1 MFPINFLTDLAR
13 KYELSPTQ
21 EKVFLLWWG
30 NGKDDREISEQLH
43 VTAEAIRNRKTGIY
57 KKFSIAGVGA
67 NKANKLRNWLE
78 KEAKKQ
84 NVNADLQSDD
94 DLELLVKQV
103 KQKIADVVI
112 ERCGTMRVLDMT
124 QFVDLDQIYTDV
136 NILEKVSNKDR
147 VKPNEVLPNRNK
159 EAFDRWMMGK
169 IKERIAGLEAVKK
182 HRKLMVLGKPGSGKT
197 TFLKYL
203 AMSCLNGKFHRE
215 LVPIFITLK
224 TYSETKGSPSL
235 EEYILD
241 ELKHC
246 KVTKEGA
253 ELLLDNGKALILLDG
268 LDEVKDEHDDRVR
281 QDIEAFS
288 IRWLKNRFAI
298 TCRIATEGKAFER
311 FTDVEVADFDDKQIE
326 IFINN

>member
-1 MFPINFLTDLAR
+1 MFPSDFLTALAR
-13 KYELSPTQ
+13 KYELSPQQ
-21 EKVFLLWWG
+21 EEVLLLWFG
-30 NGKDDREISEQLH
+30 NGKDDREISEKLH

-57 KKFSIAGVGA
+57 KKFRIVGA
-67 NKANKLRNWLE
+67 GAKANKLRNWLE

-84 NVNADLQSDD
+84 NVKVDLQTDD

-103 KQKIADVVI
+103 RQKIADVVI
-112 ERCGTMRVLDMT
+112 EQCGTMETMRELDMT
-124 QFVDLDQIYTDV
+124 QPVDLNRIYTDV
-136 NILEKVSNKDR
+136 NILEKISSKDR
-147 VKPNEVLPNRNK
+147 VKPNEVLPNNK
-159 EAFDRWMMGK
+159 EDFDRWMMGK
-169 IKERIAGLEAVKK
+169 IEERIAGLEAVKT

-203 AMSCLNGKFHRE
+203 AISCLNGKFHSE

-224 TYSETKGSPSL
+224 IYSETKGSPSL

-241 ELKHC
+241 ELQHC
-246 KVTKEGA
+246 KVTKEVA

-288 IRWLKNRFAI
+288 IRRLKNRFAI
-298 TCRIATEGKAFER
+298 TCRIAAEGEAFER
-311 FTDVEVADFDDKQIE
+311 FTDVEVADFDISRLRYL
-326 IFINN
+326 